1 MNSSIYIAN
10 SNCTKVTDMLI
21 KNNII
26 AGWFLDLETFEFTVI
41 SKALHEILGTTPQS
55 PCSYEF
61 FLNKILL
68 LEDRDRIERGRLQI
82 LSGEKQIQIKKFR
95 AYKQDSGEILLVST
109 DCFAVYDDDGKKL
122 KGIRGNLWIDSL

>member
-1 MNSSIYIAN
+1 MSLYY
-10 SNCTKVTDMLI
+10 TEVTDMLI

-41 SKALHEILGTTPQS
+41 SKALHKILGTTPQS
-55 PCSYEF
+55 PCSYDF
-61 FLNKILL
+61 FLNNIML

-82 LSGEKQIQIKKFR
+82 LAGKKQIQIEKFR
-95 AYKQDSGEILLVST
+95 AYKQDSGEILLVSA

-122 KGIRGNLWIDSL
+122 RGIRGNLWIDSL